1 MCIRDRLDGARFQKG
16 GKFDGKS
23 WQTYVEKECRDKIRK
38 LQQEMQAASKSL
50 DMIPQSRDLKY
61 LSEIVNAVAK
71 RSYDRSVSLYRELGL
86 NPDVSDLSPKDINGT
101 CRSTKLSSLQ
111 KTVER
116 LFESQQIDMSELS
129 K

>member
-1 MCIRDRLDGARFQKG
+1 
-16 GKFDGKS
+16 
-23 WQTYVEKECRDKIRK
+23 
-38 LQQEMQAASKSL
+38 
-50 DMIPQSRDLKY
+50 MIPQTRDLKY

-71 RSYDRSVSLYRELGL
+71 RSYDRSVSLYKDLGM
-86 NPDVSDLSPKDINGT
+86 NPEMADLSPKDIDIN
-101 CRSTKLSSLQ
+101 CRSTKLSNLQ